1 MSHQKNLHS
10 FLLMQALVRPDD
22 VSSRY
27 AACSKDECEMPPEN
41 AAAQASKA
49 VSDLLDDVG
58 AGIDVRW
65 EAALSLAGAAIDTA
79 DYIAGDTGESADY
92 WSREKPS
99 TSDYSAE
106 DIHRNQQYFNRHAEA
121 AERFVELLT
130 RACAAYRADIEQ
142 IEKL

>member
-10 FLLMQALVRPDD
+10 FLLMQALVSPFTCNAESLRNPDD
-22 VSSRY
+22 CGESPST
-27 AACSKDECEMPPEN
+27 AG
-41 AAAQASKA
+41 AQASKA

-106 DIHRNQQYFNRHAEA
+106 DIQRNEQYFSRHAEA

>member
-1 MSHQKNLHS
+1 MSHKKNLHS
-10 FLLMQALVRPDD
+10 FLLMQALVHPDD

-27 AACSKDECEMPPEN
+27 DACSKDECEMPPEN

-49 VSDLLDDVG
+49 VSDLLEHAG

-79 DYIAGDTGESADY
+79 DYIADDTGESADF
-92 WSREKPS
+92 WRLEKPCY
-99 TSDYSAE
+99 DYSAK
-106 DIHRNQQYFNRHAEA
+106 DIHRNEQYFSRHAEA
-121 AERFVELLT
+121 AERFVQLLT
-130 RACAAYRADIEQ
+130 RACAAYRADIQQ